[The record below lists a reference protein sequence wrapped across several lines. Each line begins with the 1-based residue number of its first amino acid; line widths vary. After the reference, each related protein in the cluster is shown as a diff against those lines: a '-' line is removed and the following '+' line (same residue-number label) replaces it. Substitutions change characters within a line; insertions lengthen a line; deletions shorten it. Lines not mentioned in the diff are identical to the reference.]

1 MYVSIGI
8 YTYNLKAFCKAWI
21 VSLSYMYVMVKE
33 PLQVH
38 YVICSAKA
46 EVEMSYVIGQ
56 ELYEFYTQ
64 HWKYSIVAVPLI
76 HLHK

>member
-1 MYVSIGI
+1 MYV
-8 YTYNLKAFCKAWI
+8 
-21 VSLSYMYVMVKE
+21 VVKE